1 MASTIRV
8 RATSSGETTEVQ
20 ALIQHPMDSGFVK
33 DAKGEIIPPHF
44 IQELIFEYDGKSV
57 FVADWG
63 AAVSK
68 DPYVKFSFKG
78 GKKGD
83 DLKISW
89 VENKGGSDTTT
100 ARIKGTCA
108 RRSNLPRR
116 LSRGQRWGLQPG
128 RPRSPPIRP
137 IRS

>member
-33 DAKGEIIPPHF
+33 DAQGQIIPPHF

-89 VENKGGSDTTT
+89 VDNKGATDTTT
-100 ARIKGTCA
+100 AKIV
-108 RRSNLPRR
+108 
-116 LSRGQRWGLQPG
+116 
-128 RPRSPPIRP
+128 
-137 IRS
+137 

>member
-44 IQELIFEYDGKSV
+44 IQELTFEHGGKAV

-89 VENKGGSDTTT
+89 VDNKGATDTTT
-100 ARIKGTCA
+100 AKI
-108 RRSNLPRR
+108 
-116 LSRGQRWGLQPG
+116 Q
-128 RPRSPPIRP
+128 
-137 IRS
+137 

>member
-1 MASTIRV
+1 MPSTIRV

-33 DAKGEIIPPHF
+33 DANGAIIPPHF
-44 IQELIFEYDGKSV
+44 IQELTFEHDGKAV

-89 VENKGGSDTTT
+89 VDNKGATDTTT
-100 ARIKGTCA
+100 AKI
-108 RRSNLPRR
+108 
-116 LSRGQRWGLQPG
+116 Q
-128 RPRSPPIRP
+128 
-137 IRS
+137 

>member
-1 MASTIRV
+1 MPSTIRV
-8 RATSSGETTEVQ
+8 RATAGADVTEVQ

-33 DAKGEIIPPHF
+33 DASGAIIPPHF
-44 IQELIFEYDGKSV
+44 IQVLTFEHDGNAV

-78 GKKGD
+78 AKKGD

-89 VENKGGSDTTT
+89 IDNKGATDTTT
-100 ARIKGTCA
+100 AKI
-108 RRSNLPRR
+108 
-116 LSRGQRWGLQPG
+116 Q
-128 RPRSPPIRP
+128 
-137 IRS
+137 

>member
-20 ALIQHPMDSGFVK
+20 ALIQHPMDSDFVK

-44 IQELIFEYDGKSV
+44 IQELTFEYGGKSV

-89 VENKGGSDTTT
+89 VDNKGATDTAT
-100 ARIKGTCA
+100 AKI
-108 RRSNLPRR
+108 
-116 LSRGQRWGLQPG
+116 Q
-128 RPRSPPIRP
+128 
-137 IRS
+137 